1 MWVLAAAVNQNVFP
15 LLQTAFQPSAERI
28 VVAKH
33 AERDLEDGLQA
44 ALADTRSKGKD
55 AACTAR
61 QPRDGGCLQD
71 QLMAELA
78 FTYYLLPTS

>member
-1 MWVLAAAVNQNVFP
+1 M
-15 LLQTAFQPSAERI
+15 
-28 VVAKH
+28 VAKH
-33 AERDLEDGLQA
+33 AELDLQDGLQVD
-44 ALADTRSKGKD
+44 LANTRSKGKD

-61 QPRDGGCLQD
+61 QPRDGGCLHD